1 MTNATTVL
9 AAGTPADTWPGMGLA
24 GSLVFLA
31 ICVGTFFLWR
41 NMNRQIKKVDSNLP
55 TADEL
60 MRADIAAG
68 TADPR
73 MVARYRAREARR
85 RRVGPNA
92 MIGAGPITPG
102 PSTTPAKT
110 TATARSVP
118 AHDSA
123 DAATDPDG
131 TPTGRS

>member
-1 MTNATTVL
+1 MTNATMVR

-31 ICVGTFFLWR
+31 ICVGTFLLWK

-55 TADEL
+55 TADDL

-73 MVARYRAREARR
+73 MAARYRAREARR
-85 RRVGPNA
+85 RQVGPNA
-92 MIGAGPITPG
+92 IVGAGPITPK
-102 PSTTPAKT
+102 PA
-110 TATARSVP
+110 AVDDP
-118 AHDSA
+118 
-123 DAATDPDG
+123 AATTDDPDG
-131 TPTGRS
+131 TSPGRS

>member
-1 MTNATTVL
+1 MTNTMTLL

-31 ICVGTFFLWR
+31 ICVGTFFLWK
-41 NMNRQIKKVDSNLP
+41 NMNRQIKKVDTNLP

-85 RRVGPNA
+85 RQVGPNA
-92 MIGAGPITPG
+92 IIGTGPTKDAGPITPAASAASVSK
-102 PSTTPAKT
+102 PVSTPGE
-110 TATARSVP
+110 RP
-118 AHDSA
+118 E
-123 DAATDPDG
+123 G
-131 TPTGRS
+131 TPPRRS

>member
-9 AAGTPADTWPGMGLA
+9 AAGTPADTWPGMGVA
-24 GSLVFLA
+24 GTVVFLA
-31 ICVGTFFLWR
+31 ICVGTFLLWR
-41 NMNRQIKKVDSNLP
+41 NMNRQIKKVDANLP

-60 MRADIAAG
+60 MLADIAAG

-85 RRVGPNA
+85 RQVGPNA
-92 MIGAGPITPG
+92 VISPAPSAPARRAAPPAGPIAP
-102 PSTTPAKT
+102 PSPA
-110 TATARSVP
+110 
-118 AHDSA
+118 A
-123 DAATDPDG
+123 DADPDG

>member
-9 AAGTPADTWPGMGLA
+9 ASGTPADTWPGMGLA

-31 ICVGTFFLWR
+31 ICVGTFFLWK

-73 MVARYRAREARR
+73 MAARYRAREARR
-85 RRVGPNA
+85 RQVGPTA
-92 MIGAGPITPG
+92 IVGPDPITTRGSATSAGASKPM
-102 PSTTPAKT
+102 PTPTEK
-110 TATARSVP
+110 
-118 AHDSA
+118 
-123 DAATDPDG
+123 PDG
-131 TPTGRS
+131 TPPGHS

>member
-1 MTNATTVL
+1 MTNATTML

-31 ICVGTFFLWR
+31 ICVGTVFLWR

-60 MRADIAAG
+60 IRADISAG

-73 MVARYRAREARR
+73 MAARYRARELRR
-85 RRVGPNA
+85 SRVGPSA
-92 MIGAGPITPG
+92 IVGAGVLAPG
-102 PSTTPAKT
+102 KP
-110 TATARSVP
+110 VP
-118 AHDSA
+118 AA
-123 DAATDPDG
+123 PTDQQDG
-131 TPTGRS
+131 TAAGRS

>member
-9 AAGTPADTWPGMGLA
+9 AAGTPADTWPGMGVA
-24 GSLVFLA
+24 GSVVFLA
-31 ICVGTFFLWR
+31 ICVGTVLLWK

-60 MRADIAAG
+60 MLADIAAG

-85 RRVGPNA
+85 RQVGPNA
-92 MIGAGPITPG
+92 ITGAGPITTAAAKP
-102 PSTTPAKT
+102 TPASSPT
-110 TATARSVP
+110 E
-118 AHDSA
+118 H
-123 DAATDPDG
+123 PDG
-131 TPTGRS
+131 PGVS